1 MDVDSGGNGEEE
13 GRDGSDNEG
22 DRDDGGVRDGLEEV
36 MRSAEEA
43 GIEQLGDAV
52 AVIAGADDNDL
63 GDIVEEECSRG
74 GAGRYNMRNSRK

>member
-1 MDVDSGGNGEEE
+1 
-13 GRDGSDNEG
+13 
-22 DRDDGGVRDGLEEV
+22 